1 MRVKPIVK
9 KLFIFTLL
17 FVYCISLLN
26 NIVPAFEQN
35 SYYELNDYS
44 FNTPKTDT
52 SRPNISELY
61 ARYAAVLD
69 GDNNRL
75 LYSKAADTNAPM
87 ASTTKIMTCVIALE
101 YCDSDFI
108 CTTSSYAASMPDV
121 QLNATRGELFYIND
135 ILYSLMLKSH
145 NDSAVIIAENTAYN
159 HICNVLA
166 GNKNDDYNVVA
177 DNMNQL
183 DFLNGHLDNDSS
195 FLSSLETSQSKVLVH
210 IFTSL
215 MNKKAEQLGCV
226 NTHFVTPNG
235 LDGEDDGG
243 IHSTTAAELATIM
256 AYCIKNSEFLKI
268 TQTKDYTF
276 SSIIKNEKEL
286 SNSDSTNSSKDFS
299 ISKGITYSVGNA
311 NAFLNM
317 YENIISGKTGF
328 TGNAGYC
335 YICAYKCD
343 GRTFIV
349 ALLACGWPNNKTYKW
364 HDAKL
369 LLNWARQNYFYKELI
384 NSDTPI
390 KDIAVERGMANSFRA
405 NIKDNVGLL
414 LGIDDVIN
422 ITYDV
427 PTIYKAPVYK
437 DDVIGSANIYV
448 NDCLY
453 RSIPIYATDT
463 VMAKTYLYY
472 IGVVV
477 RKMLFET

>member
-1 MRVKPIVK
+1 
-9 KLFIFTLL
+9 
-17 FVYCISLLN
+17 
-26 NIVPAFEQN
+26 
-35 SYYELNDYS
+35 
-44 FNTPKTDT
+44 
-52 SRPNISELY
+52 
-61 ARYAAVLD
+61 
-69 GDNNRL
+69 
-75 LYSKAADTNAPM
+75 
-87 ASTTKIMTCVIALE
+87 
-101 YCDSDFI
+101 
-108 CTTSSYAASMPDV
+108 
-121 QLNATRGELFYIND
+121 
-135 ILYSLMLKSH
+135 
-145 NDSAVIIAENTAYN
+145 
-159 HICNVLA
+159 
-166 GNKNDDYNVVA
+166 
-177 DNMNQL
+177 
-183 DFLNGHLDNDSS
+183 
-195 FLSSLETSQSKVLVH
+195 
-210 IFTSL
+210 

-390 KDIAVERGMANSFRA
+390 KDIAIESGMANSFRA

-427 PTIYKAPVYK
+427 PTISKAP
-437 DDVIGSANIYV
+437 D
-448 NDCLY
+448 
-453 RSIPIYATDT
+453 
-463 VMAKTYLYY
+463 
-472 IGVVV
+472 
-477 RKMLFET
+477 